1 MILAVPADPAP
12 GLSGDLAGSRALL
25 LDIEGTT
32 TPIDFVYG
40 TLFPYARARAEDFL
54 SRHHESDDVRADL
67 EALRQQRAAEAQL
80 IKDLPPWR
88 EDSSSARLAS
98 AAAYVQWLMDHD
110 RKLTALKSLQ
120 GKIWEAGYR
129 GGELRGAVYP
139 DVGPA
144 FARWR
149 RMDKI
154 IAIFSSGSVLAQKL
168 LFANSTAGDL
178 TPFISAYFDT
188 TTGPKQEEQSYR
200 RIAASLGLSPGAIL
214 FISDAIPELDA
225 ARRAG
230 MATLQCLR
238 PGTSKPSSRP
248 GDLAHRTIRSFDEV
262 FPETDSG

>member
-1 MILAVPADPAP
+1 
-12 GLSGDLAGSRALL
+12 L

-32 TPIDFVYG
+32 TPFDFVYG
-40 TLFPYARARAEDFL
+40 TLFPYARARVEDFL
-54 SRHHESDDVRADL
+54 ARHHETHDVSADL
-67 EALRQQRAAEAQL
+67 ETLRQQRAAEAQL
-80 IKDLPPWR
+80 IADLPPWR
-88 EDSSSARLAS
+88 EDSTSARLAS

-110 RKLTALKSLQ
+110 RKFAALKSLQ

-139 DVGPA
+139 DVAPA

-149 RMDKI
+149 RQNKV
-154 IAIFSSGSVLAQKL
+154 IAIFSSGSVLAQEL

-200 RIAASLGLSPGAIL
+200 RIAASLGLFPGAIL
-214 FISDAIPELDA
+214 FISDVITELDA
-225 ARRAG
+225 ARCAG
-230 MATLQCLR
+230 MATLLCLR

-248 GDLAHRTIRSFDEV
+248 EDFAHPTICTFDEG
-262 FPETDSG
+262 FPETVSG